1 MKITTTLLLF
11 IGFSFAT
18 LAQENL
24 SYQKPS
30 KEILTLADYQRAPS
44 VLMDTKKEWMLLSYR
59 NTYKTLDDLNQEEMR
74 LGGLRINPTTNISS
88 TITYINNLKVR
99 KIKDKTEIQV
109 SGLPQ
114 NPKLTNISWSP
125 DETKIAFSY

>member
-44 VLMDTKKEWMLLSYR
+44 VLMDTKKEWMLLTYR
-59 NTYKTLDDLNQEEMR
+59 NSYKTLDDLNQEEMR

-114 NPKLTNISWSP
+114 NPKLTN
-125 DETKIAFSY
+125 